1 LEETVEVNR
10 ASVWSKDTKV
20 KISIAL
26 ATYNG
31 EDFLAEQLDSLA
43 RQELLPSE
51 LQVGDDG
58 STDGTEQ
65 IVCEFATRAPFPVV
79 FHKNETRL
87 GFGENFIQTALRC
100 SGDWIAFCD
109 QDDVWSPA
117 KLRRCADEIGRSD
130 APIDLIVH
138 DARIV
143 DENLEPGGLLYGIRT
158 RAVHPSLSLPPEY
171 YALGFT
177 EVFRADLL
185 TRLPC
190 DRRVSFPWHNHRE
203 AHDVW
208 IALLANM
215 IGTICLI
222 PDALVQFRRHGATTT
237 TTGAPDA
244 EPLRR
249 FAPHGS
255 EYRDRADY
263 LEDVANVLQRCV
275 SAADRSLRSRLETA
289 ISKVRWQAELL
300 RLRSEAYQEPRL
312 GQRLRSL
319 WQILMRGGYFG
330 GRGWPFGAARGAKDC
345 LYVLA
350 PAGEPRKPVR
360 PE

>member
-1 LEETVEVNR
+1 MTAPR
-10 ASVWSKDTKV
+10 F
-20 KISIAL
+20 SIAM
-26 ATYNG
+26 TTFNG
-31 EDFLAEQLDSLA
+31 EVFLAEQLDSLA
-43 RQELLPSE
+43 QQELLPSE

-58 STDGTEQ
+58 STDGTER
-65 IVCEFATRAPFPVV
+65 ILRDFAARAPFPVT
-79 FHKNETRL
+79 FHRNETRL
-87 GFGENFIQTALRC
+87 GFGENFIQTAMRC

-117 KLRRCADEIGRSD
+117 KLRRCAEEISRSD

-143 DENLEPGGLLYGIRT
+143 DENLNPAGLLYGIRS
-158 RAVHPSLSLPPEY
+158 RAVHPHLSLPPEY

-190 DRRVSFPWHNHRE
+190 DLRVSFPWHTHRE

-208 IALLANM
+208 VALVANM
-215 IGTICLI
+215 VGTICLI

-237 TTGAPDA
+237 TTGEPGA

-249 FAPHGS
+249 FAPHGR

-263 LEDVANVLQRCV
+263 LEEVATVLMRCAT
-275 SAADRSLRSRLETA
+275 AADPSLRSRLETA
-289 ISKVRWQAELL
+289 TSKVRYQAGLL

-312 GQRLRSL
+312 ERRLRSL
-319 WQILMRGGYFG
+319 WQILKRGGYFG
-330 GRGWPFGAARGAKDC
+330 SRGWPFGIARGAKDC
-345 LYVLA
+345 LYILA
-350 PAGEPRKPVR
+350 AAGQPRKTVR